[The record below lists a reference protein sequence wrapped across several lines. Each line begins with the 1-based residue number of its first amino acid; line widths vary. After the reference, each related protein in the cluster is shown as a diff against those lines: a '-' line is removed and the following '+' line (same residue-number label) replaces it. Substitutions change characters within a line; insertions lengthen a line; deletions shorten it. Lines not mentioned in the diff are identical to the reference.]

1 MAGRTVSMRG
11 EGRVGLLVALILVGG
26 VIFTAVKFVPVYIA
40 AYDMRDMVRGEAS
53 RATLK
58 TDDQVLKAILDKAAE
73 LDLPITKK
81 SVQMSRTQSKFRI
94 KVQFEVPID
103 LAVTTYVYKYDQS
116 EETPLF

>member
-1 MAGRTVSMRG
+1 MAGRTVSERG
-11 EGRVGLLVALILVGG
+11 EGRVGLLVALILVGL
-26 VIFTAVKFVPVYIA
+26 VVFAAVKFIPVYIA

-58 TDDQVLKAILDKAAE
+58 TDDQVLKALLDKAAE

-81 SVQMSRTQSKFRI
+81 NIQMSRTQSKFRI
-94 KVQFEVPID
+94 KMQFEMPID
-103 LAVTTYVYKYDQS
+103 LAVTTYIYKYDQV